1 MRYLEGLLL
10 LQMIEVGGI
19 SPLWL
24 ILAQNVNVLY
34 LHGSIQFGEKLLE
47 IAGCICLLEAFRTRY
62 VFGEKLVLS
71 IRVLG
76 DFVTYFFLEQ
86 YFIQYKSLFLRT

>member
-34 LHGSIQFGEKLLE
+34 LHGSIQFAKKLLE
-47 IAGCICLLEAFRTRY
+47 IAGCVCLLEVFWTRY